1 MLEFFSTYAMF
12 FLKAITMV
20 VAILMIFGGLGLIA
34 SRNKHKSREKMTIR
48 NLNEKFEEMKFAINA
63 EVLDKKTFKTWQKE
77 EKQKHKEKEEKISE
91 GKSKDK
97 KKHLEEN
104 KRVFVLNFEGDMKAS
119 TVGNL
124 REAVTS
130 VLSVAKKTDEVV
142 VKVESP
148 GGEVH
153 GYGLA
158 ASQLQR
164 IRDRKI
170 PLTVAVDKVA
180 ASGGYLMACVADKI
194 LAAPFAILGS
204 IGVVAEI
211 PNFNRLL
218 KKHDIVYEQITS
230 SEYKRTLSMFG
241 ENTPKG
247 RKKMQ
252 EDVEEVHQL
261 FENFISKHR
270 PQVDIDKV
278 ATGEHWYGTRALELK
293 LVDEIQTTDDYLLNL
308 SEKAKIYEVD
318 YVIRKPLA
326 ERVGLAAHK
335 AISNLMCFA
344 GK

>member
-12 FLKAITMV
+12 FLKAITVV
-20 VAILMIFGGLGLIA
+20 VAILVIFGGLGLIA

-63 EVLDKKTFKTWQKE
+63 EVLNKKEFKEWQKE
-77 EKQKHKEKEEKISE
+77 EKHNQKGKGKQKKQEEK
-91 GKSKDK
+91 
-97 KKHLEEN
+97 
-104 KRVFVLNFEGDMKAS
+104 KRIFVLNFEGDMQAS
-119 TVGNL
+119 TVNNL

-142 VKVESP
+142 IKIDSP
-148 GGEVH
+148 GGIIN

-170 PLTVAVDKVA
+170 PLTAAVDKVA

-230 SEYKRTLSMFG
+230 NEYKRTLSMFG

-252 EDVEEVHQL
+252 EDVEEAHQL
-261 FENFISKHR
+261 FEKFISMHR
-270 PQVDIDKV
+270 PKVNIDKV

-293 LVDEIQTTDDYLLNL
+293 LIDTVQTSDDYLLEL

-318 YVIRKPLA
+318 YVIKKPLA
-326 ERVGLAAHK
+326 ERVGLAAQK
-335 AISNLMCFA
+335 AISNLMCFIS
-344 GK
+344 K